1 MKNNKLTLIIPFF
14 NENQKIIRSMKI
26 ILSQISKPD
35 EIIFINNS
43 SKDNSEIKLKLF
55 IKSIN
60 LKFKNN
66 IKIINNKKSL
76 PSTAKNLGVK
86 IAKHNYVVFFD
97 IGLST
102 NNYFIYKIK
111 NKIRPDP
118 NFYIQG
124 KFFFKS
130 EDKLDRSYLMQTYGF
145 HTYGDCIPSSCFHKS
160 IFTKIGYFENYRSG
174 YDKVWLRNLKNKKQF
189 TFYENKMSSINYM
202 KNVSGR
208 NLYSIF
214 RKIFH
219 YSFTSVGL
227 KNYNLDKIYIV
238 MILMFLLVLFT
249 ANIFLFFSFYII
261 LRAILI
267 PLKKNKGM
275 KLKNLK
281 FQDLLLL
288 PIVGITIDIARSF
301 GFILGYLSKSK

>member
-1 MKNNKLTLIIPFF
+1 MKNKKLTLIIPFF

-102 NNYFIYKIK
+102 NNYFIYKRCYLYTWT
-111 NKIRPDP
+111 NLWTRP
-118 NFYIQG
+118 
-124 KFFFKS
+124 
-130 EDKLDRSYLMQTYGF
+130 
-145 HTYGDCIPSSCFHKS
+145 
-160 IFTKIGYFENYRSG
+160 
-174 YDKVWLRNLKNKKQF
+174 V
-189 TFYENKMSSINYM
+189 
-202 KNVSGR
+202 V
-208 NLYSIF
+208 
-214 RKIFH
+214 
-219 YSFTSVGL
+219 V
-227 KNYNLDKIYIV
+227 
-238 MILMFLLVLFT
+238 FT
-249 ANIFLFFSFYII
+249 A
-261 LRAILI
+261 
-267 PLKKNKGM
+267 
-275 KLKNLK
+275 
-281 FQDLLLL
+281 
-288 PIVGITIDIARSF
+288 IT
-301 GFILGYLSKSK
+301 GCGTLGGS